1 VLKALMKLRIAIEG
15 RRRIDKG
22 PKVDVRRDA
31 ARPNHRGALL
41 EHRGLAEVSPNHREQ
56 RQLVERLMKGGV

>member
-1 VLKALMKLRIAIEG
+1 MLKALTELRIAVKG
-15 RRRIDKG
+15 RRRIDKWTE
-22 PKVDVRRDA
+22 VQVRRDA

-41 EHRGLAEVSPNHREQ
+41 EHRGLAEVSSNCREQ